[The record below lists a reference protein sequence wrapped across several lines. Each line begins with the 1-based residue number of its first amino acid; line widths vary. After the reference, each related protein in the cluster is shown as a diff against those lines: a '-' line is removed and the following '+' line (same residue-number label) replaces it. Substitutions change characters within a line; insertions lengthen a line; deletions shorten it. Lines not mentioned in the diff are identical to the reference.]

1 VTLTE
6 TLIASALMMTV
17 TAGVF
22 SVVSPAQGTFQAQP
36 EVADLEQR
44 MRVGVDA
51 LTRDLLIASA
61 VLPRR
66 TGAVNADPPESFFD
80 DRITVVVTTPLDAA
94 PSSRTYYLR
103 TSDATLMQYDGESSE
118 FPVVDH
124 VVNLLFEHVGYP
136 NTRRVRV
143 TLRVEAAPA
152 SLRGPA
158 SALFA
163 RAGTS
168 TSPQRYVPD
177 REIRFDVSPRNLG
190 VDR

>member
-1 VTLTE
+1 MTLTE
-6 TLIASALMMTV
+6 TLVASTLMMTV

-44 MRVGVDA
+44 MRVAVDV
-51 LTRDLLIASA
+51 LTRDLLTASA

-80 DRITVVVTTPLDAA
+80 DRITLVVTTPLDAA

-103 TSDATLMQYDGESSE
+103 TSDATLMQYDGESTDL
-118 FPVVDH
+118 PLVDH
-124 VVNLLFEHVGYP
+124 VVKLVFEHVGYP

-143 TLRVEAAPA
+143 ALRVEAAPA

-158 SALFA
+158 GALFT

-168 TSPQRYVPD
+168 TSAERYVPD
-177 REIRFDVSPRNLG
+177 REIRFDVFPRNLD
-190 VDR
+190 VHP

>member
-44 MRVGVDA
+44 MRVAVDA
-51 LTRDLLIASA
+51 LTRDLLVASA

-80 DRITVVVTTPLDAA
+80 DRITVVLTTPLDAA

-103 TSDATLMQYDGESSE
+103 NNDATLMQYDGESAD

-124 VVNLLFEHVGYP
+124 VVKLLFEHAGYP
-136 NTRRVRV
+136 NTRRVGV
-143 TLRVEAAPA
+143 ILRVEAAPA

-158 SALFA
+158 GALFT

-168 TSPQRYVPD
+168 TSAERYVPD
-177 REIRFDVSPRNLG
+177 REIRFDVSPRNLD
-190 VDR
+190 VHP